1 MVCRSYPM
9 QWHSIGLLLLLLLLW
24 LLFVSVFKP
33 FILPNIL
40 VHIYLHLPPFMTASD
55 TWHIISTYQMHGQCI
70 SWIIVASPGRSP
82 VLLKQ
87 MLGAI
92 IWYTTAVVYILWCSC
107 SKVINILSEDP
118 RMTEDIKTQR
128 PRMGA
133 GRADSHPTELQVI
146 VRSQQMAT
154 PRSRGRQEWQG
165 KRGGGKRR
173 QPYGYCCWRK
183 QKRNGWAC
191 GKVPVRL
198 TSGIWVGTTC
208 ES

>member
-1 MVCRSYPM
+1 MVCRSYPI
-9 QWHSIGLLLLLLLLW
+9 QWHSIGLLLLLLLLLW

-92 IWYTTAVVYILWCSC
+92 IWYTTAVVYIWCSC
-107 SKVINILSEDP
+107 SKVINTIPGTLGRSENDISKHNDLGWVQGVPILILQSCRWLWGLWRFIGYQLDY
-118 RMTEDIKTQR
+118 R
-128 PRMGA
+128 PSQLADLA
-133 GRADSHPTELQVI
+133 GSLI
-146 VRSQQMAT
+146 GS
-154 PRSRGRQEWQG
+154 
-165 KRGGGKRR
+165 
-173 QPYGYCCWRK
+173 
-183 QKRNGWAC
+183 
-191 GKVPVRL
+191 L
-198 TSGIWVGTTC
+198 
-208 ES
+208 